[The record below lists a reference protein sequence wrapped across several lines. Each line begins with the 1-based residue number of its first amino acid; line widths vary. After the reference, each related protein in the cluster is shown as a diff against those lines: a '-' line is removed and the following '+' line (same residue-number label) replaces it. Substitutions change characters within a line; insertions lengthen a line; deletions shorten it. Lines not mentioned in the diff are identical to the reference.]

1 MSVVKEFLIFT
12 VGLII
17 TVSLAVISF
26 NVYSEAAALGK
37 GIAEREQ
44 SALNELEEY
53 EMTRFDGSVIDGSR
67 AISYIKKMYE
77 TRDVQ
82 IQVANGKKTFLI
94 DRDSIEGLRKINSS
108 FYMNPMEKYKVSV
121 MLDENDAADRIII
134 ELN

>member
-1 MSVVKEFLIFT
+1 M
-12 VGLII
+12 
-17 TVSLAVISF
+17 
-26 NVYSEAAALGK
+26 
-37 GIAEREQ
+37 
-44 SALNELEEY
+44 NELEEY

-67 AISYIKKMYE
+67 AISYIKRMYE

-121 MLDENDAADRIII
+121 MFDENDAADRIII
-134 ELN
+134 ELK

>member
-121 MLDENDAADRIII
+121 MFDENDAADRIII